1 MRRSMSANTTRI
13 LLTAALALTTC
24 VSLQLAVAQDDA
36 ARNVDKTNYV
46 SKFTSTSGALTDSLI
61 FDNGTNVGIG
71 TTTPATHLHISAADT
86 AANGNRSAIRISNT
100 ASTNDRDWWLR
111 VGAPGTNTPD
121 GGFSLGDD
129 DAYWFVITFNGNVG
143 MGLNVTS
150 PTHPLQMADGAN
162 EDNGTWNNDSDR
174 NLKEDFAPVDSAQ
187 LLAKINAMP
196 IQTWNFKT
204 SKDVRH
210 LGPAAQ
216 DFYAAFGLGQDDKH
230 ISTVDEGGVALAA
243 VQELYRMVLKGKEE
257 VASLTQANQQKDV
270 QIQNLKAEVAQL
282 HQLEEAVQ
290 VLSTKLSKIEPGPE
304 NGSNILRAAK

>member
-1 MRRSMSANTTRI
+1 MRRSMFANTTRI
-13 LLTAALALTTC
+13 LLTAGLALTTC

-174 NLKEDFAPVDSAQ
+174 NLRRTLLQSTAHNCWPRSTPCPSRPGISRRAKMFA
-187 LLAKINAMP
+187 
-196 IQTWNFKT
+196 TWARQRKT
-204 SKDVRH
+204 STLLLV
-210 LGPAAQ
+210 
-216 DFYAAFGLGQDDKH
+216 
-230 ISTVDEGGVALAA
+230 
-243 VQELYRMVLKGKEE
+243 
-257 VASLTQANQQKDV
+257 
-270 QIQNLKAEVAQL
+270 
-282 HQLEEAVQ
+282 
-290 VLSTKLSKIEPGPE
+290 
-304 NGSNILRAAK
+304 